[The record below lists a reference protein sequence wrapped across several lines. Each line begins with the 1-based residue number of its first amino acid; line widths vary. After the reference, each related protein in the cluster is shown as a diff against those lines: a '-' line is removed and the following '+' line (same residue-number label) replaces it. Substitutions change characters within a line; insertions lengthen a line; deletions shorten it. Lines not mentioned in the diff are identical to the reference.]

1 MISNKEHIF
10 NMSHEIICTYLNYSR
25 TSGFK
30 FKRNKSWDM
39 IKWNAYENLYISQ
52 YALEKLKSNSEKLI
66 LTKSKMK
73 FNGVLKRCFTLEHI
87 FPTKCLI
94 NFFYEVFKKNNPTFE
109 QTKLVLSKLNA
120 CCYVW
125 QGENINISNSGLN
138 SDIYADKREIN
149 YSNYFDYSLESDSNE
164 RLLEE
169 LRKIRYQNVNPPIN
183 ALETCCHTKEE
194 LNSLIIKGEEF
205 LK

>member
-94 NFFYEVFKKNNPTFE
+94 N
-109 QTKLVLSKLNA
+109 L
-120 CCYVW
+120 
-125 QGENINISNSGLN
+125 
-138 SDIYADKREIN
+138 
-149 YSNYFDYSLESDSNE
+149 
-164 RLLEE
+164 
-169 LRKIRYQNVNPPIN
+169 
-183 ALETCCHTKEE
+183 H
-194 LNSLIIKGEEF
+194 
-205 LK
+205 